1 MTDIIKTK
9 LSIYKYACSLWLLLH
24 PKLLEWRLCLTLTQF
39 SLFITLTHSTLLYS
53 HVPWEIGPLDF
64 LLSKAKKSLVLW
76 GPFFMI
82 LLSGRKKAF
91 QFLIFFCVDIRVW
104 NNKRGNTFWQNC
116 NHNFNIDF
124 CFYII
129 LTGMLNP
136 LILKELHQTAMT
148 HLVLLFCKLLTV
160 INLFL

>member
-9 LSIYKYACSLWLLLH
+9 LSIYKYVCSLWLLLH

-39 SLFITLTHSTLLYS
+39 SLFITLTHSTLFYS
-53 HVPWEIGPLDF
+53 RSLGNWPIRFLTFKSEEELGPLRPILYD
-64 LLSKAKKSLVLW
+64 SLV
-76 GPFFMI
+76 
-82 LLSGRKKAF
+82 RAQKAF

-116 NHNFNIDF
+116 KHNFNIDF

-129 LTGMLNP
+129 LTGKLNP